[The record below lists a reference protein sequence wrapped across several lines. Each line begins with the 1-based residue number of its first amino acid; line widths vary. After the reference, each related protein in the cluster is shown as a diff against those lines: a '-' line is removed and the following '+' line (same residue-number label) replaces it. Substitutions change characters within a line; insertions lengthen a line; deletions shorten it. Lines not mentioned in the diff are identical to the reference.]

1 MINGYIPAARF
12 LPFLSW
18 TDVAAL
24 PDKSNTVIVLPTGA
38 IEQHG
43 PHLPCSVDS
52 VISSGVAGHALA
64 RLPATIPAYA
74 IPPIVYG
81 KSEEHLHFPGTLTLS
96 GDTLLHTL
104 LEIAES
110 LYRAGFRKLLMING
124 HGGQPQILQIAC
136 REMRLR
142 HGDFIAIPHD
152 VFNVPNCEK
161 QFLSPHEQRMAM
173 HAGHSETALML
184 ALAPEC
190 VHMERA
196 VANFP
201 PEFPCPTLSKGRP
214 AAAWASYDFGPSGVI
229 GDPTPATREQ
239 GEGLL
244 DSLAASW
251 AQAIIEIHRMAW
263 VERREPTWGYPPY
276 GNSIICMAD
285 TIRKRP
291 AAVAAFVKASMEG
304 WKSYLRDPAPGNN
317 LIGKANPQM
326 GAEQIAFGIAQMKQ
340 YQLVTGGDAK
350 TGGIGIITEPRL
362 KKTWD
367 MLVKNKLIDASKV
380 PFEQTYTLEMVKD
393 AGVMP

>member
-1 MINGYIPAARF
+1 MPSPGCRRR
-12 LPFLSW
+12 S
-18 TDVAAL
+18 
-24 PDKSNTVIVLPTGA
+24 
-38 IEQHG
+38 
-43 PHLPCSVDS
+43 
-52 VISSGVAGHALA
+52 
-64 RLPATIPAYA
+64 AYA

-201 PEFPCPTLSKGRP
+201 RNSPAQPCRKAVRRRRGRRMTLAP
-214 AAAWASYDFGPSGVI
+214 AG
-229 GDPTPATREQ
+229 
-239 GEGLL
+239 
-244 DSLAASW
+244 
-251 AQAIIEIHRMAW
+251 
-263 VERREPTWGYPPY
+263 
-276 GNSIICMAD
+276 
-285 TIRKRP
+285 
-291 AAVAAFVKASMEG
+291 
-304 WKSYLRDPAPGNN
+304 
-317 LIGKANPQM
+317 
-326 GAEQIAFGIAQMKQ
+326 
-340 YQLVTGGDAK
+340 
-350 TGGIGIITEPRL
+350 
-362 KKTWD
+362 
-367 MLVKNKLIDASKV
+367 
-380 PFEQTYTLEMVKD
+380 
-393 AGVMP
+393 

>member
-161 QFLSPHEQRMAM
+161 QFLSPHEQR
-173 HAGHSETALML
+173 
-184 ALAPEC
+184 
-190 VHMERA
+190 
-196 VANFP
+196 
-201 PEFPCPTLSKGRP
+201 
-214 AAAWASYDFGPSGVI
+214 
-229 GDPTPATREQ
+229 
-239 GEGLL
+239 
-244 DSLAASW
+244 
-251 AQAIIEIHRMAW
+251 
-263 VERREPTWGYPPY
+263 
-276 GNSIICMAD
+276 
-285 TIRKRP
+285 
-291 AAVAAFVKASMEG
+291 
-304 WKSYLRDPAPGNN
+304 
-317 LIGKANPQM
+317 
-326 GAEQIAFGIAQMKQ
+326 
-340 YQLVTGGDAK
+340 
-350 TGGIGIITEPRL
+350 
-362 KKTWD
+362 
-367 MLVKNKLIDASKV
+367 
-380 PFEQTYTLEMVKD
+380 
-393 AGVMP
+393 